1 MHGNFECLTNQIN
14 YTKKWHFNEK
24 WCEYICRPVSL
35 LSQSSGTHL
44 HIEQLVPLGYD
55 EEADAVYGSRQ
66 LHVID
71 QQSQKNHVRKQS
83 GEVNHLWHTNTNLQ
97 YVHTVYIYIF
107 IYFLYKIV
115 NDKIMNAAITVSRI
129 VIKTM

>member
-1 MHGNFECLTNQIN
+1 M
-14 YTKKWHFNEK
+14 
-24 WCEYICRPVSL
+24 
-35 LSQSSGTHL
+35 SQSSGTHL

-83 GEVNHLWHTNTNLQ
+83 GEVNHL
-97 YVHTVYIYIF
+97 
-107 IYFLYKIV
+107 
-115 NDKIMNAAITVSRI
+115 
-129 VIKTM
+129 

>member
-1 MHGNFECLTNQIN
+1 MRNDVNIFAGLFLM
-14 YTKKWHFNEK
+14 
-24 WCEYICRPVSL
+24 
-35 LSQSSGTHL
+35 SQSSGTHL

-97 YVHTVYIYIF
+97 QMYITQQ
-107 IYFLYKIV
+107 LQSV
-115 NDKIMNAAITVSRI
+115 E
-129 VIKTM
+129 

>member
-1 MHGNFECLTNQIN
+1 MHCNFECLTNQIN
-14 YTKKWHFNEK
+14 YTKNGISMRNDVNIFAG
-24 WCEYICRPVSL
+24 L
-35 LSQSSGTHL
+35 FLMSQSSGTHL

-83 GEVNHLWHTNTNLQ
+83 GEVNHL
-97 YVHTVYIYIF
+97 
-107 IYFLYKIV
+107 
-115 NDKIMNAAITVSRI
+115 
-129 VIKTM
+129 

>member
-1 MHGNFECLTNQIN
+1 MHCNFECQANQIN
-14 YTKKWHFNEK
+14 YTKKCISMRNDVNMFAG
-24 WCEYICRPVSL
+24 L
-35 LSQSSGTHL
+35 FLMSQSSGTHL

-83 GEVNHLWHTNTNLQ
+83 GEVNHL
-97 YVHTVYIYIF
+97 
-107 IYFLYKIV
+107 
-115 NDKIMNAAITVSRI
+115 
-129 VIKTM
+129 